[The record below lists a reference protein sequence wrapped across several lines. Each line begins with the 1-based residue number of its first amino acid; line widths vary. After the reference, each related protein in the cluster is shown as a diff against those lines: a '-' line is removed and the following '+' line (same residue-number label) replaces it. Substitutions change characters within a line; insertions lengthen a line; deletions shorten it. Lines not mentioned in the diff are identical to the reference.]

1 MQEDQDPDKP
11 DKPPAMAEAS
21 PTTAESSSG
30 ESLPVDRK
38 DVSNNG
44 NKSNDLGEY
53 ITSPLQT
60 LLLLTR

>member
-11 DKPPAMAEAS
+11 PAMAKAS

-53 ITSPLQT
+53 INSPLQT
-60 LLLLTR
+60 LLLHT